1 MSGLELLTNEEM
13 GEADRLAVEAGVA
26 SLTLMENAGAAVAAQ
41 ASRMLKRGGRAVVL
55 CGPGNN
61 GGDGFVAAR
70 HLAEAG
76 FAVDVALL
84 GPRDALKGDAAAMAR
99 RWSGRVEPLAF
110 VSLDGAQLII
120 DALFGAGL
128 TRALEGTA
136 ATVVDIVNTINIPV
150 LAVDVPS
157 GLDGSTGQAT
167 GPVVK
172 AMRTVT
178 FFRRKP
184 GHILLPGR
192 ELCGTVRVANIGIP
206 DTVLDMVKPKIRL
219 NAPGLWLPEF
229 RWPQRGGHKYNR
241 GHAVVVSGAATHTG
255 AARMGARGAL
265 RVGAG
270 LVTMASPPES
280 LLVNAVHLTAIM
292 LMPFESP
299 DELFGILADRR
310 KNAVLLGPALGVDEE
325 TRELVHATLGSGAAV
340 VIDADAITAFAEEPE
355 TLFTAIGGRPERP
368 VVLTPHEGE
377 FERLFPDLLQGC
389 RLERARAAANRSG
402 AVVLL
407 KGPDTI
413 VATPDGRA
421 SINEDA
427 PPWLAT
433 AGAGDVLGGLV
444 VGLLAQGM
452 PAFEAASAAV
462 WLHGAA
468 ADAFGPGLIA
478 EDLPERL
485 PEVLGKLYRDSE
497 EARSRGGHGGPVADR

>member
-1 MSGLELLTNEEM
+1 LEQAGHVSGLELLTNEEM
-13 GEADRLAVEAGVA
+13 GQADRLAVTAGVA
-26 SLTLMENAGAAVAAQ
+26 SLTLMENAGAAVAAE
-41 ASRMLKRGGRAVVL
+41 ASRMLNPGGRVVVL

-70 HLAEAG
+70 HLAEDG
-76 FAVDVALL
+76 FRVDLALL
-84 GPRDALKGDAAAMAR
+84 GPRDALKGDAATMAR
-99 RWSGRVEPLAF
+99 KWSGQVEPLAF
-110 VSLDGAQLII
+110 ASLDGAQLII

-128 TRALEGTA
+128 SRALEGTA
-136 ATVVDIVNTINIPV
+136 ASTVDAVNTINSPV

-157 GLDGSTGQAT
+157 GLDGSTGGAT
-167 GPVVK
+167 GPVVR
-172 AMRTVT
+172 ADRTVT

-184 GHILLPGR
+184 GHVLLPGS
-192 ELCGTVRVANIGIP
+192 ELCGAIRVASIGIP
-206 DTVLDMVKPKIRL
+206 NTVLEEIKPKTWL

-229 RWPQRGGHKYNR
+229 RWPRRGGHKYNR
-241 GHAVVVSGAATHTG
+241 GHAVVVSGTAAHTG
-255 AARMGARGAL
+255 AARMGARAAL

-280 LLVNAVHLTAIM
+280 LIINAVHLTAIM
-292 LMPFESP
+292 LMPFENA
-299 DELFGILADRR
+299 DGLFGILADRR

-325 TRELVHATLGSGAAV
+325 TRELVAAVLGSGAAV
-340 VIDADAITAFAEEPE
+340 VIDADGISAYADGPDALFAAIDAH
-355 TLFTAIGGRPERP
+355 PERP

-377 FERLFPDLLQGC
+377 FERLFPDLSQGC
-389 RLERARAAANRSG
+389 KLERARAAAKRSG

-407 KGPDTI
+407 KGADTV
-413 VATPDGRA
+413 VAAPGGRA
-421 SINEDA
+421 SINQDA

-468 ADAFGPGLIA
+468 AEAFGPGLIA

-485 PEVLGKLYRDSE
+485 PEVLQKLYRDAG
-497 EARSRGGHGGPVADR
+497 EAG